1 MSLVLFSLK
10 MLCDRHPDGSRLRAA
25 RGIERSEHLRAVR
38 SWLTLGLPSITQIE
52 GAQIGVIDGLTLEP
66 LLERSGIAPAAFSA
80 IGLEVFQA
88 GP

>member
-1 MSLVLFSLK
+1 IMDSRGKVFRRRLSA
-10 MLCDRHPDGSRLRAA
+10 GSRLRAA

-66 LLERSGIAPAAFSA
+66 LLERSRIAPAAFSA
-80 IGLEVFQA
+80 IGLGFFQA